1 MRDFAFYNGVF
12 TPYDACVIP
21 LSDRSIFFGDAV
33 YDVILGRNGIP
44 YQVDEHLDRLL
55 ENARRI
61 GLEDIPERATVK
73 KTVSS
78 VIELSEADCF
88 MLYMQLSG
96 NERRRKHLRDCGDVN
111 LLITITAADIP
122 ERLETVSAITMQDDR
137 YGYCNL
143 KTTNLLPAVLS
154 MSEASRAGV
163 DLAIFHKNGLV
174 TECSA
179 ANVSI
184 IKSGQLITHPLDT
197 SILPGISERNLIRVC
212 CELGIPQLSREFT
225 VSEMYEADAV
235 LITSTTKLAKLCDRL
250 DGVSLRCGRD
260 GLTQEIFKLMAE
272 DFVKNTQLSR

>member
-1 MRDFAFYNGVF
+1 MRDYAFYNGVF

-44 YQVDEHLDRLL
+44 YQLDEHLDRLL
-55 ENARRI
+55 KNARQI
-61 GLEDIPERATVK
+61 GLDDIPQRATVK
-73 KTVSS
+73 EAISS

-88 MLYMQLSG
+88 MLYVQLSG

-122 ERLETVSAITMQDDR
+122 ERIETVSAITMQDNR

-154 MSEASRAGV
+154 MSEASRAGA
-163 DLAIFHKNGLV
+163 DFAIFHKNGLV

-184 IKSGQLITHPLDT
+184 IKNGGLITHPLDT

-212 CELGIPQLSREFT
+212 SELGIPHSRREFS
-225 VSEMYEADAV
+225 VCELFEADAV
-235 LITSTTKLAKLCDRL
+235 LITSTTKLVKVCDRL
-250 DGVSLRCGRD
+250 DGVSLRCERD
-260 GLTQEIFKLMAE
+260 GLTQEIFRLMAE
-272 DFVKNTQLSR
+272 DFVKNTQ

>member
-1 MRDFAFYNGVF
+1 MRDYAFYNGVF

-44 YQVDEHLDRLL
+44 YQLDEHLDRLL

-61 GLEDIPERATVK
+61 GLDDIPKRATVK
-73 KTVSS
+73 EAISS
-78 VIELSEADCF
+78 MIELSEADCF
-88 MLYMQLSG
+88 MLYVQLSG

-122 ERLETVSAITMQDDR
+122 ERLETVSAITMQDNR

-154 MSEASRAGV
+154 MSEASRAGA

-184 IKSGQLITHPLDT
+184 IKNGELVTHPLDT

-212 CELGIPQLSREFT
+212 SELGIPHLSRKFT
-225 VSEMYEADAV
+225 VSEMLESDAV
-235 LITSTTKLAKLCDRL
+235 LITSTTKLVKVCDRI
-250 DGVSLRCGRD
+250 DGVELRCGCNA
-260 GLTQEIFKLMAE
+260 LTKEIFRMMSE
-272 DFVKNTQLSR
+272 DFVKNTQ

>member
-1 MRDFAFYNGVF
+1 MRDYAFYNGVF

-44 YQVDEHLDRLL
+44 YQLDEHLDRLM

-61 GLEDIPERATVK
+61 GLDDIPQRATVK
-73 KTVSS
+73 EAISS
-78 VIELSEADCF
+78 IIELSEADCF
-88 MLYMQLSG
+88 MLYVQLSG

-111 LLITITAADIP
+111 LLITITAAEIP
-122 ERLETVSAITMQDDR
+122 ERLETVNAITIQDDR

-154 MSEASRAGV
+154 MSEARRAGA
-163 DLAIFHKNGLV
+163 DLAIFHKYGVV
-174 TECSA
+174 TECST

-184 IKSGQLITHPLDT
+184 IKNGQLITHPLDT

-212 CELGIPQLSREFT
+212 SELGIPHLFRKFT
-225 VSEMYEADAV
+225 VSEMLESDAV
-235 LITSTTKLAKLCDRL
+235 LITSTTKFVKVCDRI
-250 DGVSLRCGRD
+250 DGVELRRGCD
-260 GLTQEIFKLMAE
+260 ALTKEIFRMMSE
-272 DFVKNTQLSR
+272 DFVKNTQ

>member
-1 MRDFAFYNGVF
+1 MKDYAFYNGVF

-44 YQVDEHLDRLL
+44 YQLDEHLDRLL

-61 GLEDIPERATVK
+61 GLDDIPQRATVK
-73 KTVSS
+73 EAISS
-78 VIELSEADCF
+78 MIELSEADCF
-88 MLYMQLSG
+88 MLYVQLSG

-137 YGYCNL
+137 FGYCNL

-154 MSEASRAGV
+154 LSEASREGA

-179 ANVSI
+179 ANLSI
-184 IKSGQLITHPLDT
+184 IKNGELITHPLDT

-212 CELGIPQLSREFT
+212 SKLCIPHLSRKFT
-225 VSEMYEADAV
+225 VSEMLESDAV
-235 LITSTTKLAKLCDRL
+235 LITSTTKLVKVCDRI
-250 DGVSLRCGRD
+250 DGVELRCGCD
-260 GLTQEIFKLMAE
+260 ALTKEIFRIMSD
-272 DFVKNTQLSR
+272 DFVKNTQ

>member
-1 MRDFAFYNGVF
+1 MRDYAFYNGIF

-44 YQVDEHLDRLL
+44 YQLDEHLDRLL

-61 GLEDIPERATVK
+61 GLDDIPQRATVK
-73 KTVSS
+73 EAISS

-88 MLYMQLSG
+88 MLYAQLSG

-111 LLITITAADIP
+111 ILITITAAEIP

-154 MSEASRAGV
+154 MSEASLSGA

-184 IKSGQLITHPLDT
+184 INNGELVTHPLDT

-212 CELGIPQLSREFT
+212 SELGIPHLRRKFT
-225 VSEMYEADAV
+225 VSEMLESDAV
-235 LITSTTKLAKLCDRL
+235 LITSTTKLVKVCDRI
-250 DGVSLRCGRD
+250 DGVELRRGCD
-260 GLTQEIFKLMAE
+260 ALTKEIFRMMSE
-272 DFVKNTQLSR
+272 DFVKNTQ

>member
-1 MRDFAFYNGVF
+1 MRDYAFYNGVF

-44 YQVDEHLDRLL
+44 YQLDEHLDRLM

-61 GLEDIPERATVK
+61 GLDDIPARATVK
-73 KTVSS
+73 EAISS

-88 MLYMQLSG
+88 MLYIQLSG

-111 LLITITAADIP
+111 LLITITAAEIP
-122 ERLETVSAITMQDDR
+122 ERLETVSAITMQDNR

-154 MSEASRAGV
+154 MSEASLSGA

-184 IKSGQLITHPLDT
+184 IKNGELVTHPLDT

-212 CELGIPQLSREFT
+212 SELGIPHLSRKFT
-225 VSEMYEADAV
+225 VSEMLESDAV
-235 LITSTTKLAKLCDRL
+235 LITSTTKFVKVCDRI
-250 DGVSLRCGRD
+250 DGVELRRGCD
-260 GLTQEIFKLMAE
+260 ALTKEIFRMMSE
-272 DFVKNTQLSR
+272 DFVKNTQ